1 MLARIPERSK
11 GRVLRSRASAS
22 WVRIPLRAQNLKL
35 QAPLAQSVERC
46 AYNAKVES
54 SILSWSTNKPDNSN
68 TLYFNKK
75 FKSGC
80 SSHIVQG
87 LG

>member
-35 QAPLAQSVERC
+35 QAPIAQLVERR
-46 AYNAKVES
+46 AYNAEVES
-54 SILSWSTNKPDNSN
+54 SSLSGSTLNLPTATKIE
-68 TLYFNKK
+68 FNQTKAD
-75 FKSGC
+75 
-80 SSHIVQG
+80 
-87 LG
+87 